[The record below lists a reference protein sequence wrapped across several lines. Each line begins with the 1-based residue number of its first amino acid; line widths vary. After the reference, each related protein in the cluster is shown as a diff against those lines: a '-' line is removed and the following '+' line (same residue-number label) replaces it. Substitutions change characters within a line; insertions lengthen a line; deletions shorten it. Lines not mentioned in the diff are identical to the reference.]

1 VKKARTIV
9 TAEGKFI
16 SFDDLVASLKDPEL
30 IAECGAVLSIAHLD
44 QGTTAYSVSVCIGY
58 FISACAGEIRRM
70 PKLPASVIK
79 AATAKSA
86 RGKTLNPS
94 RGLKA
99 YRNRQRSH

>member
-1 VKKARTIV
+1 MKKARTIV

-30 IAECGAVLSIAHLD
+30 IAECGAVLCIAHLD

-70 PKLPASVIK
+70 PKLPARVLK

-86 RGKTLNPS
+86 RGKALIPP
-94 RGLKA
+94 GG
-99 YRNRQRSH
+99 